1 MADEAHRL
9 WHGSE
14 KDKSK
19 LSGVRCSNYFL
30 NGLELT
36 QVNILNRDGEVA
48 LGKKVGNYFSIE
60 LPKYFDHGSE
70 DFSSCVEAIA
80 DTIKKCCPGNF
91 DNILVAALGNPDIT
105 PDALGSLT
113 AGNILVTRHLDRRAF
128 PQFCSLSLCR
138 PGVLGNS
145 GIESAVQIEAMCKIV
160 QPELV
165 IVIDALAGSDADR
178 LCRCVQISDAGIS
191 PGSGVG
197 NDRKEICKSSLGLPV
212 VSIGIP
218 TVIDAAYIG
227 GENFKGM
234 FVTPRSVDSLLR
246 AGGRLIGYGINLA
259 FHKGISI
266 EDIDALIS

>member
-128 PQFCSLSLCR
+128 PQFCR
-138 PGVLGNS
+138 PSGHTYRMGVSAPFLFLHS
-145 GIESAVQIEAMCKIV
+145 G
-160 QPELV
+160 
-165 IVIDALAGSDADR
+165 G
-178 LCRCVQISDAGIS
+178 
-191 PGSGVG
+191 
-197 NDRKEICKSSLGLPV
+197 
-212 VSIGIP
+212 
-218 TVIDAAYIG
+218 
-227 GENFKGM
+227 
-234 FVTPRSVDSLLR
+234 
-246 AGGRLIGYGINLA
+246 
-259 FHKGISI
+259 
-266 EDIDALIS
+266 